1 MKKIVL
7 NGFLLLTAFL
17 ALNCCKKGDDD
28 PAISLLSRKARIC
41 GKWKLTEMKS
51 DIFFFNTVSSYD
63 FNGKTI
69 TGMDDGVTISGPYSE
84 ELEIKKDG
92 TFERVT
98 TGTLTGQGKSIPMT
112 GKYSGIWYFA
122 GKNKENEIE
131 NKECIVLSVTKST
144 YTVSLYD
151 YFTDSYYLGEK
162 SDAWRGLTAGD
173 AIYYHIDN
181 LENKQFTVSLDQSE
195 TISVSA
201 SAPYSS
207 SNSVYTEKLTATF
220 QKK

>member
-41 GKWKLTEMKS
+41 GKWKLAEMKS
-51 DIFFFNTVSSYD
+51 NVLCFNSVFSYD

-92 TFERVT
+92 TFEQVT
-98 TGTLTGQGKSIPMT
+98 TGSVTGQGETIPMNR
-112 GKYSGIWYFA
+112 KASGIWYFA
-122 GKNKENEIE
+122 GKNKDSEIE
-131 NKECIVLSVTKST
+131 NKECIVLSTTKST
-144 YTVSLYD
+144 QTVSGYD
-151 YFTDSYYLGEK
+151 FFTGTYYLGEVSETWK
-162 SDAWRGLTAGD
+162 GITAGD
-173 AIYYHIDN
+173 PGYYHIDN
-181 LENKQFTVSLDQSE
+181 LENKQFTVSLDHSK
-195 TISVSA
+195 TISSSA
-201 SAPYSS
+201 PAPYSS
-207 SNSVYTEKLTATF
+207 SSSLYTEKLTATY